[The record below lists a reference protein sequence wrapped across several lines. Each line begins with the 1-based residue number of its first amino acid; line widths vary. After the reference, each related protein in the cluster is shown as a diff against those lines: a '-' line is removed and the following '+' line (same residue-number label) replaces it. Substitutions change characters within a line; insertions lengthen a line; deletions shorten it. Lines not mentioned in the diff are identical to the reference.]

1 MSGFK
6 VGDILSPIKGK
17 KTSNDYRI
25 EKLLEVEVLY
35 ISKPSYG
42 KTYILVKIIKGNCT
56 DNYRSNYK
64 KGNNISVYTDAFELI
79 SEREPEYEPY

>member
-25 EKLLEVEVLY
+25 EKLLEVEVLS

-42 KTYILVKIIKGNCT
+42 KTYIVVKIIKGNCT
-56 DNYRSNYK
+56 GNYGSSCK
-64 KGNNISVYTDAFELI
+64 EGDNISVYTDAFQLI
-79 SEREPEYEPY
+79 NEREPEYDPY

>member
-17 KTSNDYRI
+17 KTSNDCKI
-25 EKLLEVEVLY
+25 EKLLEVKV
-35 ISKPSYG
+35 ISIFQVSYG
-42 KTYILVKIIKGNCT
+42 KTCMTVKIIKGNCKI
-56 DNYRSNYK
+56 NNGKYYGENS
-64 KGNNISVYTDAFELI
+64 NISVYTDAFQLI